1 MNPMAYKRYFLVGIG
16 GIGMSAVARFLLCS
30 GKEVAGYDRTETDLT
45 RALSREGAV
54 ILYHLDPAACPSPFD
69 EHPEHCLVIYTPAIP
84 LDQAWMNFFR
94 NGNYTMIKRS
104 RMLGLLTLR
113 RPTIAVA
120 GTHGKTTTSSLVAH
134 LLRCG
139 GVDVTAFLGGLG
151 VNASSNFMV
160 GGPDSLM
167 VVEADEYDRS
177 FHELQPQWAV
187 VTSTD
192 ADHLDVYGDADSVLK
207 SYRQFA
213 QSASKTLVTRH
224 GLDLKAMEG
233 VTHLRYGEPSGIWAD
248 NIAVAEGY
256 LWFDYCG
263 KVVIK
268 DIPSI
273 LPGAHNIENA
283 LAAITIALECGVNPE
298 SIAPA
303 MADFRGIKRRFEYVA
318 RGRRRWLIDD
328 YAHHPR
334 EIEAL
339 IRGIRL
345 MHPQSRVL
353 GIFQPHLFSRT
364 RDFAAEFAS
373 SLSALDQCILLP
385 IYPARELPIAGVS
398 SDLIASN
405 MTCPVTCIGHDELQ
419 DGTWL
424 ETVWASE
431 ADIMVT
437 IGAGDLDQYLPLLS
451 ERVMAESNVKE
462 SDER

>member
-1 MNPMAYKRYFLVGIG
+1 MAYKRYFLVGIG
-16 GIGMSAVARFLLCS
+16 GIGMSAVARFLLGS
-30 GKEVAGYDRTETDLT
+30 GKEVAGYDRIETDMT
-45 RALSREGAV
+45 RALSSEGAI
-54 ILYHLDPAACPSPFD
+54 ILYQLDPSTCPSPFD

-94 NGNYTMIKRS
+94 SSNYTIIKRA
-104 RMLGLLTLR
+104 RMLGLLTMR
-113 RPTIAVA
+113 KATIAVA

-139 GVDVTAFLGGLG
+139 GLDVTAFLGGLG
-151 VNASSNFMV
+151 VNASSNFML

-192 ADHLDVYGDADSVLK
+192 ADHLDVYGDAASVLK
-207 SYRQFA
+207 SYKQFA
-213 QSASKTLVTRH
+213 QSASMTLVTRH
-224 GLDLKAMEG
+224 GLDLKSMEG
-233 VTHLRYGEPSGIWAD
+233 VTHLCYGDTSGIWAD

-273 LPGAHNIENA
+273 IPGTHNIENA
-283 LAAITIALECGVNPE
+283 LAAITVALECGVNPE
-298 SIAPA
+298 TIAPA

-318 RGRRRWLIDD
+318 RGRNRWLIDD

-334 EIEAL
+334 EIDAL
-339 IRGIRL
+339 IQGIRL
-345 MHPQSRVL
+345 MHPQSHVI

-364 RDFAAEFAS
+364 RDFAAEFAY
-373 SLSALDQCILLP
+373 SLSSLDQCILLP
-385 IYPARELPIAGVS
+385 IYPARELPIAGVNS
-398 SDLIASN
+398 ELIANS
-405 MTCPVTCIGHDELQ
+405 MTCPVTCIGPEDLQ
-419 DGTWL
+419 NGTWL
-424 ETVWASE
+424 DTVWGSE
-431 ADIMVT
+431 ADIIVT

-451 ERVMAESNVKE
+451 ERVMTEFNSKE
-462 SDER
+462 RDER

>member
-16 GIGMSAVARFLLCS
+16 GIGMSAVARFLLGS

-45 RALSREGAV
+45 RALTREGAV
-54 ILYHLDPAACPSPFD
+54 ILYHMDPSACPSPFD

-113 RPTIAVA
+113 RPTVAVA

-139 GVDVTAFLGGLG
+139 GGDVTAFML
-151 VNASSNFMV
+151 
-160 GGPDSLM
+160 GGPDSLI

-192 ADHLDVYGDADSVLK
+192 ADHLDVYGDPESVLK
-207 SYRQFA
+207 SYKQFA
-213 QSASKTLVTRH
+213 QSASKILVTRQ
-224 GLDLKAMEG
+224 GLDLKSMEG
-233 VTHLRYGEPSGIWAD
+233 VAHLRYGESSGIWAD

-273 LPGAHNIENA
+273 LPGSHNIENA

-318 RGRRRWLIDD
+318 RGRSRWLIDD

-339 IRGIRL
+339 IKGIRL
-345 MHPQSRVL
+345 MHPHSRVL

-364 RDFAAEFAS
+364 RDFADDFAS
-373 SLSALDQCILLP
+373 SLSALDECILLP
-385 IYPARELPIAGVS
+385 IYPARELPIAGVTHE
-398 SDLIASN
+398 LIASK
-405 MTCPVTCIGHDELQ
+405 MTCPVTCIGHHELQ
-419 DGTWL
+419 HNTWL
-424 ETVWASE
+424 DRVWASDP
-431 ADIMVT
+431 DIIVT
-437 IGAGDLDQYLPLLS
+437 VGAGDLDQYLPLLS
-451 ERVMAESNVKE
+451 ERVMSENNVKK
-462 SDER
+462 SDES

>member
-16 GIGMSAVARFLLCS
+16 GIGMSAVARFLLSS

-45 RALSREGAV
+45 HALSAEGAV
-54 ILYHLDPAACPSPFD
+54 VLHHLDTSACPSPFD
-69 EHPEHCLVIYTPAIP
+69 EHPEHCLVIYTPAVP

-94 NGNYTMIKRS
+94 NGNYTIIKRA
-104 RMLGLLTLR
+104 RMLGMLTMR

-139 GVDVTAFLGGLG
+139 GVDVTAFLGGMG
-151 VNASSNFMV
+151 VDANSNFMM

-192 ADHLDVYGDADSVLK
+192 ADHLDVYGNQQALLK
-207 SYRQFA
+207 SYQQFA
-213 QSASKTLVTRH
+213 ESAVKTLVTRN
-224 GLDLKAMEG
+224 GLNLKPMEG
-233 VTHLRYGEPSGIWAD
+233 VVHFRYGDSSGIWAD
-248 NIAVAEGY
+248 RVAVAEGY

-263 KVVIK
+263 KVVIR

-273 LPGAHNIENA
+273 LPGVHNIENA
-283 LAAITIALECGVNPE
+283 LAAITIALECGVSPE
-298 SIAPA
+298 AIAPA
-303 MADFRGIKRRFEYVA
+303 MSDFRGIKRRFEYVA
-318 RGRRRWLIDD
+318 RGRKRWLIDD

-334 EIEAL
+334 EIDAL

-345 MHPQSRVL
+345 MHPNSRVL
-353 GIFQPHLFSRT
+353 GIFQPHLYSRT
-364 RDFAAEFAS
+364 RDFAPEFAA

-385 IYPARELPIAGVS
+385 VYPARELPVPGVN
-398 SDLIASN
+398 SDMIASAI
-405 MTCPVTCIGHDELQ
+405 TCPVTCFGPEDLQ
-419 DGTWL
+419 NGSWQD
-424 ETVWASE
+424 TVWDSD
-431 ADIMVT
+431 ADLLVT
-437 IGAGDLDQYLPLLS
+437 IGAGDIHQYLPVLAD
-451 ERVMAESNVKE
+451 RIMKE
-462 SDER
+462 SIQPFHG

>member
-1 MNPMAYKRYFLVGIG
+1 MAG
-16 GIGMSAVARFLLCS
+16 
-30 GKEVAGYDRTETDLT
+30 
-45 RALSREGAV
+45 
-54 ILYHLDPAACPSPFD
+54 
-69 EHPEHCLVIYTPAIP
+69 
-84 LDQAWMNFFR
+84 
-94 NGNYTMIKRS
+94 
-104 RMLGLLTLR
+104 
-113 RPTIAVA
+113 
-120 GTHGKTTTSSLVAH
+120 
-134 LLRCG
+134 
-139 GVDVTAFLGGLG
+139 
-151 VNASSNFMV
+151 
-160 GGPDSLM
+160 
-167 VVEADEYDRS
+167 
-177 FHELQPQWAV
+177 
-187 VTSTD
+187 
-192 ADHLDVYGDADSVLK
+192 
-207 SYRQFA
+207 
-213 QSASKTLVTRH
+213 
-224 GLDLKAMEG
+224 
-233 VTHLRYGEPSGIWAD
+233 
-248 NIAVAEGY
+248 
-256 LWFDYCG
+256 
-263 KVVIK
+263 
-268 DIPSI
+268 
-273 LPGAHNIENA
+273 
-283 LAAITIALECGVNPE
+283 
-298 SIAPA
+298 
-303 MADFRGIKRRFEYVA
+303 FRGIKRRFEYVA